1 MLGFENYASES
12 LASKQL
18 CRAFLLDSDAL
29 VLSGV
34 LTRMAPNIEAVS
46 KLTEAPHLAPVGWLC
61 EPRKHSK
68 SCRGLVRG
76 GAGPLPRR
84 SSTSCR
90 TRIPGVFWF
99 VADLGYGIRTLT
111 AREQEFAN
119 AKGALRAQ
127 GSSEHLQSASW
138 CYVCQESLSL
148 LRIVRMQQ
156 PIVGNSSCRL
166 SVVGTEPL
174 KSQHQSTV

>member
-76 GAGPLPRR
+76 GAARCREGARRAAGHGSRACSGSWLILGMEFEPSLLGSR
-84 SSTSCR
+84 SS
-90 TRIPGVFWF
+90 PM
-99 VADLGYGIRTLT
+99 LK
-111 AREQEFAN
+111 ARSELREAVSTCKVLRGAMFAKN
-119 AKGALRAQ
+119 LSRCCELSGCNSQ
-127 GSSEHLQSASW
+127 SSETAHVVCRWSGQS
-138 CYVCQESLSL
+138 
-148 LRIVRMQQ
+148 R
-156 PIVGNSSCRL
+156 
-166 SVVGTEPL
+166 
-174 KSQHQSTV
+174 